1 MFDLFEDDLGVSIES
16 FPEGKDM
23 GTGLFKNGFFRK
35 TVTNVGTFTYK
46 VSDAPVDLGLSK
58 ECEFNFEFS
67 KTLPKIPLAVF
78 EEIKRFFKEVYKL
91 YKSEVYCS
99 IVWDR
104 ECNDYFIHIPEQ
116 VVSGAQVN
124 YENELQNPNYI
135 EVAQYH
141 SHSDFAAFFSSGDDK
156 DEVAGKLFGVIGMNH
171 TDSPTNVLRAGF
183 NRQTKSLSLED
194 VFDTSKIDTSEYT
207 IDLEDALNNITERK
221 DTFTVSSSHSGS
233 YMSNKEFDNLF
244 KQINGYEIEDI
255 DYWDKRLKEVS
266 TDNVLKDTVFETNSR
281 DNLLSLF
288 VYDFKTL
295 FNKNGV
301 YKPQNVLNLYNSLSN
316 LVYNHTG
323 CVDITDDILVE
334 VEATSMLY
342 SIEDVV

>member
-1 MFDLFEDDLGVSIES
+1 MFDLFEDDLGVSVEN

-46 VSDAPVDLGLSK
+46 VSDVPIDLGLSK

-67 KTLPKIPLAVF
+67 KTLPKIPFAVF

-99 IVWDR
+99 IVWDK
-104 ECNDYFIHIPEQ
+104 ECNDYFIHVPKQ

-124 YENELQNPNYI
+124 YENELQNPNYV

-141 SHSDFAAFFSSGDDK
+141 SHSDFAAFFSSGDNK

-171 TDSPTNVLRAGF
+171 TNSPTNVLRAGF
-183 NRQTKSLSLED
+183 NRQTKPLSLED
-194 VFDTSKIDTSEYT
+194 IFDMSKIDTSEYT
-207 IDLEDALNNITERK
+207 INLEEALGNITERK
-221 DTFTVSSSHSGS
+221 NTSYSDS

-255 DYWDKRLKEVS
+255 DYWDKRLKEVR
-266 TDNVLKDTVFETNSR
+266 TDNVLKDTVFELNSK
-281 DNLLSLF
+281 DDLLSLF

-323 CVDITDDILVE
+323 CVDITDDILAE
-334 VEATSMLY
+334 IEATSILY
-342 SIEDVV
+342 SVEDVT